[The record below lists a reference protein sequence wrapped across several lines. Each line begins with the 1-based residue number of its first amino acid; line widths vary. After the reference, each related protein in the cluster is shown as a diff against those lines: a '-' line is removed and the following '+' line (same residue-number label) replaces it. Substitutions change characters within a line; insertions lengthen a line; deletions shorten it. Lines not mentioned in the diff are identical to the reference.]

1 MNKFLLIL
9 LLTPI
14 ILAQRSPYAGSRP
27 NGYRDKYVPQA
38 AQGVQTSTADTGLIN
53 RAGDENSVATGSTT
67 TRRIP
72 VQAMGDID
80 AYNLLSQRP
89 IEQQPFWL
97 INYQQIEAHKQQP
110 QLQTGPVATRGH
122 FAGGR

>member
-1 MNKFLLIL
+1 MIKFFVILIL
-9 LLTPI
+9 IPI

-27 NGYRDKYVPQA
+27 NGYRDKFVPQV
-38 AQGVQTSTADTGLIN
+38 AQTTTANPGLLN
-53 RAGDENSVATGSTT
+53 RVGNENSSSTT
-67 TRRIP
+67 TTRIP
-72 VQAMGDID
+72 IEAMGDI
-80 AYNLLSQRP
+80 AAFNLLSQRP

-122 FAGGR
+122 FAGRP